1 MSGLLAAHALTGL
14 PALDQIVGYD
24 FARPHR
30 AQQEGT
36 TTIETTATDVAAADT
51 RVTRE
56 LADDRRRVT
65 TG

>member
-1 MSGLLAAHALTGL
+1 MDIGSFEGAVMSGLLAAHALTGL

-30 AQQEGT
+30 SQQEGK
-36 TTIETTATDVAAADT
+36 TTIETTATDAA
-51 RVTRE
+51 
-56 LADDRRRVT
+56 LADRREVP